1 MSSHNPYA
9 EILIACQM
17 WCDVPVQGQHGWGEA
32 GGSGVQGYPW
42 QLWELMEDQLHAD
55 LGRWAL
61 ARYVGHKDEDLMN
74 AISAYIG
81 QLSATVTKILK
92 VINF

>member
-1 MSSHNPYA
+1 M
-9 EILIACQM
+9 
-17 WCDVPVQGQHGWGEA
+17 
-32 GGSGVQGYPW
+32 
-42 QLWELMEDQLHAD
+42 
-55 LGRWAL
+55 